1 MGYIMIKL
9 KKVKRNQISIL
20 RELSSKSNSFNIL
33 NQDFFYIYDSLNFIE
48 KFVFK
53 RYVRFIFKDD
63 ILSGYIWYDSIENG
77 TFYIKSFYLNDDFI
91 NSFKKTDFDL
101 FLLKNEIDTIL
112 CSSDGKNVLKEF
124 LNFLDFKPYDESIE
138 LIYNLDKY
146 SSMNYDSTLK
156 TESFKENTHE
166 EIRCNIQ
173 NSVFHNENRT
183 PLTLKDI
190 YMEEEQDYYIP
201 EASIFVKK
209 DEKYIGYGQII
220 EDNESGMI
228 VNVGILEEYRG
239 NGYSKFLIDNLLLK
253 SKELGFESI
262 KIKTHKDNT
271 VALNL
276 YKSMGFIEEREI
288 ILWRYN
294 KREHYKIANL

>member
-1 MGYIMIKL
+1 MIKL
-9 KKVKRNQISIL
+9 KKVKRSQIPTL
-20 RELSSKSNSFNIL
+20 REFCSKSISFNTL

-53 RYVRFIFKDD
+53 RDVRFIFKDD
-63 ILSGYIWYDSIENG
+63 ILRGYIWYDSIENG
-77 TFYIKSFYLNDDFI
+77 TFYIKSFYLDDDFI
-91 NSFKKTDFDL
+91 NSFKKTDLDL
-101 FLLKNEIDTIL
+101 FLLENEIDTVV
-112 CSSDGKNVLKEF
+112 CSNDGKNILKEF
-124 LNFLDFKPYDESIE
+124 LKFLDFKTYDESIE
-138 LIYNLDKY
+138 LIYDLDKY
-146 SSMNYDSTLK
+146 SYMNYDSTLK
-156 TESFKENTHE
+156 IESFKENTHE

-190 YMEEEQDYYIP
+190 YMEEEQDYYISG
-201 EASIFVKK
+201 AGIFVKK

-220 EDNESGMI
+220 EDSESGMI

-239 NGYSKFLIDNLLLK
+239 KGYSKFLIDNLLAISRK
-253 SKELGFESI
+253 LGFETI

-276 YKSMGFIEEREI
+276 YKSMGFAEEREI

-294 KREHYKIANL
+294 KREHSQNS